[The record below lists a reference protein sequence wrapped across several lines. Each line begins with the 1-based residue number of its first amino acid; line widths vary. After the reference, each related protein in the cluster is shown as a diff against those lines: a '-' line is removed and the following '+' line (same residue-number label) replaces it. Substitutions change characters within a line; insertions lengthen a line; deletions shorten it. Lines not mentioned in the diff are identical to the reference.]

1 MEKFF
6 TPISK
11 VRFYVMASMISLMF
25 FQGPHAALSQSVK
38 LYTPYTKISV
48 PPGETISYTV
58 EVINDSRSIKNATI
72 SIKGMPKDWT
82 YTLKSGGY
90 TIDQIS
96 VLPDE
101 KKSLTLAVNVPFKVE
116 KGNYTFGVS
125 AAGLG
130 YLPLTVNVS
139 EQGTYKTEFTSKQP
153 NMEGHASSTFTFNAD
168 IKNSTAE
175 EQLYALRAQA
185 PRGWLV
191 TFKANYKQ
199 ATSVNVAPNATES
212 ITIDVNPPD
221 YIKADTY
228 TIPVQAVT
236 SNTSA
241 KLDLEVVISGSY
253 EMELTSP
260 TGLMSTKTTAGS
272 EKRIDISVRNTGSTT
287 LRDVTVTSGKPKEW
301 EVVFDPKEIESI
313 DPGQGA
319 TVTATIK
326 AADKAI
332 PGDYILNME
341 AKTPEVSAK
350 AAYRVTVKTPV
361 LTGWLGILIILGV
374 IGTVVYLFRKYGRR

>member
-1 MEKFF
+1 MKEFF
-6 TPISK
+6 VPIIKS
-11 VRFYVMASMISLMF
+11 RFFILTSIMLLVLL
-25 FQGPHAALSQSVK
+25 QGAHNAFSQSVK

-58 EVINDSRSIKNATI
+58 DVINDSRTIKNAAI
-72 SIKGMPKDWT
+72 SINGLPEDWT

-101 KKSLTLAVNVPFKVE
+101 KKSLTLAVNVPFRVE
-116 KGNYTFGVS
+116 KGNYKFGVS
-125 AAGLG
+125 AAGLS

-139 EQGTYKTEFTSKQP
+139 EQGTYKTEFTSEQP

-199 ATSVNVAPNATES
+199 ATSVNVAPNATEN

-221 YIKADTY
+221 YLQADTY

-236 SNTSA
+236 ANTSA
-241 KLDLEVVISGSY
+241 KLELEVVISGSY
-253 EMELTSP
+253 EMELTTP
-260 TGLMSTKTTAGS
+260 TGLMSTKTTAGR
-272 EKRIDISVRNTGSTT
+272 EKRIDVAVRNTGSST
-287 LRDVTVTSGKPKEW
+287 LRDVTLSSGKPKEW
-301 EVVFDPKEIESI
+301 EVNFDPKEIESI
-313 DPGQGA
+313 DPGQAA
-319 TVTATIK
+319 TVTATVK

-332 PGDYILNME
+332 PGDYVLNME
-341 AKTPEVSAK
+341 AKTPEVSTK
-350 AAYRVTVKTPV
+350 GAYRVTVKTPII
-361 LTGWLGILIILGV
+361 TGWLGILIILGV
-374 IGTVVYLFRKYGRR
+374 IGGVGYLFRKYGRR